1 MNGAG
6 MSATLKTIEKLE
18 VPVVVRLG
26 ERPIS
31 VREVLDLFP
40 GSIIEL
46 PKPAD
51 SELDL
56 LINNKQIGKGGAVK
70 IGENFGIRL
79 TYVGNEVERLK
90 AVLPIHG
97 DDDEY

>member
-1 MNGAG
+1 MNGSS
-6 MSATLKTIEKLE
+6 MTFQRDTIEQLE

-51 SELDL
+51 TELDL
-56 LINNKQIGKGGAVK
+56 LINNKLIGKGCAVK
-70 IGENFGIRL
+70 IGENFGISL
-79 TYVGNEVERLK
+79 TYVGNEQERLH
-90 AVLPIHG
+90 AAISI
-97 DDDEY
+97 DDSEED